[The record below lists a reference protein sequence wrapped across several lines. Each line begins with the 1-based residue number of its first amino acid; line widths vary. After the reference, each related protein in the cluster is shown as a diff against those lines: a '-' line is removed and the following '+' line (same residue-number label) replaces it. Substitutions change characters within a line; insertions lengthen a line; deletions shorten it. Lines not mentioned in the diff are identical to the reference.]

1 MRFAK
6 WSFRLA
12 AIYGILLL
20 APFYVLEKAI
30 ASASVPIAHPEYFYG
45 FVGTAL
51 AAQLLFLL
59 ISTDPQRY
67 RPAMPIAVLGKVS
80 FGIPAWIL
88 WLEGRIG
95 GDVTALGTVD
105 LFLAACF
112 AISWLLTPGQGR
124 DEPARSGT
132 GR

>member
-12 AIYGILLL
+12 GIYGILLL
-20 APFYVLEKAI
+20 APFYFMEHAI
-30 ASASVPIAHPEYFYG
+30 SAAGPPILHPEYFYG

-67 RPAMPIAVLGKVS
+67 RPLMIVAVLGKIS

-88 WLEGRIG
+88 WLGGR
-95 GDVTALGTVD
+95 VTGVVVSLGTVD
-105 LFLAACF
+105 LILAQLF
-112 AISWLLTPGQGR
+112 ALSFVRTPVSPAGR
-124 DEPARSGT
+124 P
-132 GR
+132 

>member
-12 AIYGILLL
+12 GIYGILLL
-20 APFYVLEKAI
+20 APFYFLEAAI
-30 ASASVPIAHPEYFYG
+30 GAAGARILHPEYFYG

-59 ISTDPQRY
+59 ISIDPQRY
-67 RPAMPIAVLGKVS
+67 RPLMIVAVLGKIS

-88 WLEGRIG
+88 WLEGRIASAV
-95 GDVTALGTVD
+95 VTLGTVD
-105 LFLAACF
+105 LVLAALF
-112 AISWLLTPGQGR
+112 ALSYVRTP
-124 DEPARSGT
+124 PAFDPGPA
-132 GR
+132 

>member
-1 MRFAK
+1 MCFAK

-12 AIYGILLL
+12 GIYGILLL
-20 APFYVLEKAI
+20 APFYFLESAI
-30 ASASVPIAHPEYFYG
+30 NAAGAPILHPEYFYG

-67 RPAMPIAVLGKVS
+67 RPLMIVAVLGKIS

-88 WLEGRIG
+88 WLGGRISG
-95 GDVTALGTVD
+95 AVVSLGTVD
-105 LFLAACF
+105 LFLALLF
-112 AISWLLTPGQGR
+112 TISYARTPASDPR
-124 DEPARSGT
+124 RA
-132 GR
+132 

>member
-6 WSFRLA
+6 WSFRIA

-20 APFYVLEKAI
+20 APFYFLERAI
-30 ASASVPIAHPEYFYG
+30 GAAGVPITHPEYFYG

-59 ISTDPQRY
+59 ISTNPLRY
-67 RPAMPIAVLGKVS
+67 RPAMAIAVIGKLS

-95 GDVTALGTVD
+95 GDVVSLATVD
-105 LFLAACF
+105 LLLASCF
-112 AISWLLTPGQGR
+112 ALSWALTAKSFGTSQYRSPRGQ
-124 DEPARSGT
+124 
-132 GR
+132 